1 MKKSI
6 FISILIILIVGLFG
20 AKAFFHPG
28 FYTSHDG
35 EHQLVR
41 QYVFE
46 QGLKDRQIPVRFN
59 RQLYNGYG
67 YPLFFFTYRLP
78 FYLGEIFRFLN
89 FSFAASVK
97 SVFVL
102 TYLASGLTMFVFA
115 RRWGNFAGLLAAV
128 VYLWTPYRFSVMF
141 VRAALGEHTALVF
154 FPLILWSLDAKN
166 NSRWKIPLGAVAITG
181 LMLSHAMMA
190 QIFIFPLMVWLICQL
205 ILNRQAL
212 LDWIKIGILG
222 LGLSS
227 FYFLP
232 AGFYRRLTQQ
242 LNPSYFADH
251 FVTVRQ
257 LIYSSWGYAFSMPG
271 TLNDGMSFQ
280 VGMAN
285 WLVMALAGLFLLRS
299 ILKGRVS
306 FLSFIEVS
314 ALLFMFGVSI
324 FLMTANSDFIW
335 QNWKNFVSIDIPWR
349 FLSIT
354 TLSSAAAVGWFTG
367 SVKHRPVAIMILL
380 SLLTLAFYTNR
391 NHLRVNKYVDYPD
404 SDLRSHSGTSNSYN
418 EYRPRWDDVGITQS
432 LRPEALISQ
441 GTGELR
447 VIESTSKILNLAV
460 KATNQIRLDINT
472 LYFPGWAVSV
482 DGRQTKFN
490 YSGEGGIM
498 RVDIP
503 AGYHLVEAKFTEP
516 PMALVGDMISIGS
529 LLFLIN
535 KIIKTLEHLNI

>member
-1 MKKSI
+1 MNKVI
-6 FISILIILIVGLFG
+6 FFIAFITIIFVGLIG

-89 FSFAASVK
+89 FSFADSVK

-115 RRWGNFAGLLAAV
+115 RRWGNLAGLLAAV
-128 VYLWTPYRFSVMF
+128 IYLWTPYRFSVMF

-166 NSRWKIPLGAVAITG
+166 NSRWKIPLGAAAITG

-190 QIFIFPLMVWLICQL
+190 QIFILPLMVWLICQL
-205 ILNRQAL
+205 ISNRQPL
-212 LDWIKIGILG
+212 SDWIKIGILG

-280 VGMAN
+280 VGIAN
-285 WLVMALAGLFLLRS
+285 WLIIVVSTVFLLV
-299 ILKGRVS
+299 ILTFKYLKV
-306 FLSFIEVS
+306 LSFIEGFG
-314 ALLFMFGVSI
+314 LLSMFGVSI

-367 SVKHRPVAIMILL
+367 SIKHRPVAIMTLL

-391 NHLRVNKYVDYPD
+391 NHLRVNKYIDYPD
-404 SDLRSHSGTSNSYN
+404 SDLRNHSGTSNSYN
-418 EYRPRWDDVGITQS
+418 EYRPRWDDVGITQI

-460 KATNQIRLDINT
+460 KAAGEIHLDINT

-498 RVDIP
+498 RVDVP
-503 AGYHLVEAKFTEP
+503 SGYHLVEAKFSEP
-516 PMALVGDMISIGS
+516 PMAAVGDLISVIS
-529 LLFLIN
+529 FIILII
-535 KIIKTLEHLNI
+535 IIKKP